1 MITRNG
7 KAYLWPAKAVYDT
20 ENSECD
26 VDNTLRS
33 TIGDAFQIASA
44 QMDEFKVICGTGNT
58 APTVDD
64 YALADMD
71 TIDTLTE
78 ISSDATQKP
87 VRSYVDNFIAS
98 YTTTWQNNTGAD
110 IVIRELGVIF
120 AAAGRDY
127 MIARQ
132 LIEPTTLRAGKTYTL
147 TMIIG

>member
-20 ENSECD
+20 DNSECD

-33 TIGDAFQIASA
+33 TVGDAFQIASA
-44 QMDEFKVICGTGNT
+44 QMDAFKVICGTGST
-58 APTVDD
+58 APTVNDI
-64 YALADMD
+64 ALVDML
-71 TIDTLTE
+71 TKDTLTE

-87 VRSYVDNFIAS
+87 RSYVDNFIAS

-127 MIARQ
+127 LIARQ

-147 TMIIG
+147 TMTIG